1 MIHGER
7 SNGKA
12 HGVVNT
18 KSEVVSK
25 MLDLVG
31 YISTNNLSEIKVLEP
46 SAGLGAFAVEVLKRL
61 YESSENFNFN
71 FEESLQNIHLCE
83 LDEDIASQLIH
94 NIQSYLN
101 SKKIIS
107 TKKNIYVEDFL
118 QLQLQDKYDL
128 IIGNPPYVRN
138 ENIPE
143 ELKEIYQ
150 SKYSTFTH
158 RSDLYIPFFE
168 KALKHLN
175 CEGQL
180 SYVCSN
186 RWLKNQYGINLR
198 TLVASQYHVKSIID
212 LEQADI
218 FDEDVLGYPAITT
231 ITNSSNSSNS
241 PYSEVFD
248 LKSFL
253 EFEQNDNNS
262 LQLNLKTPN
271 WFSFKFNGY
280 SFEKYLKKIEDQN
293 YKIGIGVATGRDS
306 IFIGSQFKNL
316 IEDELLLPI
325 LTSKGVKSDNIN
337 WQGKYIINPFD
348 KTGNLIKLDKYPL
361 AESYFLSHKE
371 ELSKRHVAKK
381 DQTKF
386 YRTIDK
392 INPNLLCQ
400 PKIILPDISGNR
412 FIHVDK
418 GDYYPHHN
426 LYYIVGG
433 SYEELCLLASILM
446 SDFIYE
452 QLLHIGNKMKGGYP
466 RWQSQNIKKL
476 RVPILNS
483 IPFEIKELLMQ
494 AYFNKDLNKINSI
507 VTTDTM
513 ETFEIAE
520 GQGVL
525 FEKQTK
531 YLKINHDR
539 ITIDPMT

>member
-31 YISTNNLSEIKVLEP
+31 FRSTNNLSEIKVLEP
-46 SAGLGAFAVEVLKRL
+46 SAGLGAFAVEILKRL
-61 YESSENFNFN
+61 YESSENFSFS

-83 LDEDIASQLIH
+83 LDEDISNQLIQ
-94 NIQSYLN
+94 NIHSYLG
-101 SKKIIS
+101 SKNVLS
-107 TKKNIYVEDFL
+107 TKNNIYVEDFL

-143 ELKEIYQ
+143 ELKGIYQ

-168 KALKHLN
+168 KALNHLN
-175 CEGQL
+175 CGGQL

-186 RWLKNQYGINLR
+186 RWLKNQYGKNLR
-198 TLVASQYHVKSIID
+198 TLIANQYHVKSIID

-218 FDEDVLGYPAITT
+218 FEEEVLGYPAITT
-231 ITNSSNSSNS
+231 ISNSSNCGCYS
-241 PYSEVFD
+241 PYSEVLD
-248 LKSFL
+248 LQSFL
-253 EFEQNDNNS
+253 QFDQNDNNS
-262 LQLNLKTPN
+262 IQLNLSTPN
-271 WFSFKFNGY
+271 WFSFTFNGY
-280 SFEKYLKKIEDQN
+280 SFEKYLKRIEDQN

-306 IFIGSQFKNL
+306 IFIGSQFQDQ
-316 IEDELLLPI
+316 IESELLLPI
-325 LTSKGVKSDNIN
+325 LTSKGVKTNKIQ

-348 KTGNLIKLDKYPL
+348 KAGNLIKLDKYPL

-386 YRTIDK
+386 YKTIDK
-392 INPNLLCQ
+392 INPKLLSQ

-433 SYEELCLLASILM
+433 SYQELCLLASILM

-466 RWQSQNIKKL
+466 RWQSQNVRKL

-483 IPFEIKELLMQ
+483 IPIGIRESLLQ
-494 AYFNKDLNKINSI
+494 AYTNKDLEKINSI
-507 VTTDTM
+507 VTTETI
-513 ETFEIAE
+513 ETFEILE

-525 FEKQTK
+525 FEDEAEYVKM
-531 YLKINHDR
+531 NHDR
-539 ITIDPMT
+539 ITTDMT